1 MPALMKMNFSQTSEI
16 YESLITRMKRWL
28 YRVLIDCL
36 IFNNNLYIPNQR
48 FHNDDITDLKSFGS
62 DFILID
68 LKGFERSLASFK
80 GRVVVLVVGRALAND
95 PSHTVL
101 KNIAH
106 ELSAPGKQPLP
117 VDVVFVTIDP
127 ENDSPQSVENYLTE
141 IDSGYIGLR
150 PRNISESKKFAKDFL
165 IYLNKVQLE
174 KSASYSAEPIRTGL
188 VFDKEGRL
196 RLYLGRQHGVKNLR
210 HDLLQL
216 ISGY

>member
-1 MPALMKMNFSQTSEI
+1 MPASMKMNFSQTSEI
-16 YESLITRMKRWL
+16 YESLIARMKRWL

-36 IFNNNLYIPNQR
+36 IFNNNLYVPNPH
-48 FHNDDITDLKSFGS
+48 FHNDDITDLKSFAS
-62 DFILID
+62 VFSLID
-68 LKGFERSLASFK
+68 FKGAERSLASFK
-80 GRVVVLVVGRALAND
+80 GRIVVLVVGRALEND
-95 PSHTVL
+95 LSHTVL

-106 ELSAPGKQPLP
+106 ELSASGQQPLP

-127 ENDSPQSVENYLTE
+127 ENDSPQAVENYLTG

-150 PRNISESKKFAKDFL
+150 PRNVLEAKKFAKDFL
-165 IYLNKVQLE
+165 IYLNKVKLE
-174 KSASYSAEPIRTGL
+174 KSVSYCAEPIRTGL

-196 RLYLGRQHGVKNLR
+196 RLYLGRQNGVKNLR